1 MKVLI
6 TGACGWLGRELTE
19 ALQDEHDLVLL
30 DRNAPEEATMF
41 LPGKSDR
48 APAPFETDLPFVK
61 AELTDVEGIRRAC
74 EGREAIV
81 HLAASTTG
89 LPEFGVQTF
98 RDNALGTYIV
108 LDEARL
114 AGVKRVLCASSV
126 NAFGTIYWR
135 LSGKPPI
142 YTKMP
147 LDETF
152 PPVPEDSYSLSKWVN
167 EETCAAFHRAYGLTT
182 AAFRFA
188 GVFND
193 DLYEQWLVN
202 ATQPTAAWS
211 DDLFQWAHHN
221 DIIAGLKQALE
232 CPSLPGHGVY
242 YLGAADTRCPEPTME
257 ILERFRPDLAATVE
271 TPIEGRGSLI
281 STERARQAFEYDPQ
295 YRLGP

>member
-6 TGACGWLGRELTE
+6 TGATGWLGRELTA
-19 ALQDEHDLVLL
+19 ALEGEHSLVLL
-30 DRNAPEEATMF
+30 DRNAPGEATVF
-41 LPGKSDR
+41 LPGKGDR
-48 APAPFETDLPFVK
+48 EPAPFETDLPFVK
-61 AELTDVEGIRRAC
+61 AELTDVEGVRRAC
-74 EGREAIV
+74 EGCEAIV

-89 LPEFGVQTF
+89 LPEFGVATF

-114 AGVKRVLCASSV
+114 AGVTRVLCASSV

-135 LSGKPPI
+135 ISGTPPV

-193 DLYEQWLVN
+193 ALYEQWLVN
-202 ATQPTAAWS
+202 AKQPTAAWS
-211 DDLFQWAHHN
+211 DDLYQWAHHN
-221 DIIAGLKQALE
+221 DIIAGLKRALE
-232 CPSLPGHGVY
+232 CPTLPGHGVY
-242 YLGAADTRCPEPTME
+242 YLGAADTRCPEPSME
-257 ILERFRPDLAATVE
+257 LLERFRPDLAATVE

-281 STERARQAFEYDPQ
+281 SIDRARQAFGYDPQ
-295 YRLGP
+295 YRLGE